1 MGQTCG
7 CGEKDEANGEIST
20 DPKKLGLGK
29 ENKEMYR
36 DSKVMQGQTDKIYGG
51 AVSAGM
57 QMHQDNSNMPL
68 NFVGDQ
74 HMAQLEM

>member
-1 MGQTCG
+1 
-7 CGEKDEANGEIST
+7 
-20 DPKKLGLGK
+20 
-29 ENKEMYR
+29 MYR